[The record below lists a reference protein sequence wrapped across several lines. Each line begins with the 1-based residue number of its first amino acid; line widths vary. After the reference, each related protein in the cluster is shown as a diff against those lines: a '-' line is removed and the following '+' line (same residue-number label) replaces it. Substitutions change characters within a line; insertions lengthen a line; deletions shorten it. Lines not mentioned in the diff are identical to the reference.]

1 MTNQTTTTTNQ
12 TMTTTTQTTTTTQ
25 PERYARKRVVF
36 EMHVLVL
43 IHKVTASVINWRLP
57 ELPSLA

>member
-1 MTNQTTTTTNQ
+1 MTNQITTMTNQ

-43 IHKVTASVINWRLP
+43 VHKVIASENNWRLT
-57 ELPSLA
+57 ELPSLT